1 MQSGFARVE
10 TVLDR
15 HENIIQTLVAGQENL
30 IERVNGID
38 QRLTTTQSRVEDVAE
53 MLENMTEVVDENR
66 DKLFKHEARIGIL
79 EKAAA

>member
-1 MQSGFARVE
+1 
-10 TVLDR
+10 
-15 HENIIQTLVAGQENL
+15 VAGQENL